1 MTSIFLCDTIRND
14 RKKLWRNDGNKK
26 EKKMEEYKFLL
37 DFAIILALTKSFSLI
52 SKKFNMPPVVG
63 ALLAGIIL
71 GPVVLNIV
79 NPSET
84 ILNLAEV
91 GVVVLMFEA
100 GLETDLNE
108 LKRSG
113 LPAFIIALCGVVIPL
128 VIGGAATYIFD
139 RNIMESVFMGVVL
152 TATSV
157 SITVETLQDM
167 GKLKGRVGTAILGA
181 AIIDDI
187 LGIILLSLMTS
198 VGKSGGVDVI
208 SILIIIAKMAVFF
221 VVSGIGGVFADKFFK
236 WMAGYKDQNIQ
247 RNRRRVAVFA
257 LVFCFG
263 LAFLAEVFGIADIT
277 GAYLAG
283 IILCKTPQNYYIH
296 RKIDIMS
303 YMLVTP
309 IFFASIG
316 LKVDVHG
323 MSGALIMFTLILCV
337 IAGISKIVGC
347 GLGAALCKYNAKESL
362 QIGAGMVCRGEVALI
377 VAQKGIDVG
386 LLSETYFAPVVIM
399 VLVTTLLSPILLK
412 ILFTE

>member
-1 MTSIFLCDTIRND
+1 
-14 RKKLWRNDGNKK
+14 
-26 EKKMEEYKFLL
+26 MEEYKFLL

-52 SKKFNMPPVVG
+52 SRKFNMPPVVG

-79 NPSET
+79 TPSET

-128 VIGGAATYIFD
+128 VMGGAATYIFD
-139 RNIMESVFMGVVL
+139 KNIMESVFMGVVL

-198 VGKSGGVDVI
+198 VGKSGGVDVL

-221 VVSGIGGVFADKFFK
+221 VISGIGGIFVDKFFK

-283 IILCKTPQNYYIH
+283 IILCRTPQNYYIH

-323 MSGALIMFTLILCV
+323 MSGVLIMFTVILCV
-337 IAGISKIVGC
+337 IAVISKIVGC
-347 GLGAALCKYNAKESL
+347 GFGAALCKYNVKESM

-386 LLSETYFAPVVIM
+386 LLSEIYFAPVVIM